1 MNKASEE
8 VEAKTKLEQESFHLS
23 SDDDE
28 DEDGRSSGDS
38 GSDDEGMDMVE
49 DLQLSSESD

>member
-28 DEDGRSSGDS
+28 EGRSSGDS
-38 GSDDEGMDMVE
+38 SDDEGMDMVE